1 MSRRQLADWCEQE
14 QIINR
19 PYMTREDIAKLI
31 PIAKSTIN
39 AECQEM
45 ENLFKD
51 SNIRFYDTKPKCY
64 PTQQVLNFFRI
75 DEKTI
80 RKQAKDQ
87 RKFQLEKRGDLWQKG
102 D

>member
-39 AECQEM
+39 VECQEM

-51 SNIRFYDTKPKCY
+51 LNVRFYDTKPKCY
-64 PTQQVLNFFRI
+64 PTQQVLNFFGI

-87 RKFQLEKRGDLWQKG
+87 RKFQLEKREDS
-102 D
+102 